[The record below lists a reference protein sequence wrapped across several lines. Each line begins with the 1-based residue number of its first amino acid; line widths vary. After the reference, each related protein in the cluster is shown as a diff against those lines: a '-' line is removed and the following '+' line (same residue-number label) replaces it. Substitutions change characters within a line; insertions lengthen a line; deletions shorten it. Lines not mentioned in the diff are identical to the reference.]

1 MFDLR
6 LPRLDETHDIFG
18 CDQLVELPEQLV
30 FSNVGSFLPGTV
42 EQLLTSD
49 GSPAQYRNPCLTQAM
64 VALKLI
70 DTVGSGIRRMYI
82 EQRNRFFP
90 LPDYLIKALRA
101 RKLIEGRAPNHLV
114 SAKVADVLV

>member
-1 MFDLR
+1 
-6 LPRLDETHDIFG
+6 
-18 CDQLVELPEQLV
+18 
-30 FSNVGSFLPGTV
+30 
-42 EQLLTSD
+42 
-49 GSPAQYRNPCLTQAM
+49 M

-90 LPDYLIKALRA
+90 LPDYLIEPARQRVEVRITGRILDERYTQALMQQPNLSLMDVFLLDKVQKRHPISALEAKALRA